1 MEKTSVEKLRFELH
15 HSKFYLLTPVFFV
28 LVSCSS
34 VAQKTGGNSKPYYED
49 LAKLRPKVEMP
60 VVEVK
65 SHDSVQ
71 EVKPPIS
78 PTKNVN
84 AKVDIV
90 LDSIDRFN
98 LTRKFIDGFTIQ
110 IYSGQKKDDAMN
122 VIKKMKEEVPGLNAN
137 PIRYEQPKFRVT
149 VGKYFTRLEAQ
160 SDLLALKRKFST
172 ASLVPEKIPLH

>member
-1 MEKTSVEKLRFELH
+1 MTLKNLEYSMKNMEWAKVGFIHAIFL
-15 HSKFYLLTPVFFV
+15 LLT
-28 LVSCSS
+28 SCSS
-34 VAQKTGGNSKPYYED
+34 VAQKNSGRSNPYHED
-49 LAKLRPKVEMP
+49 LAKLRPKIDFPTEIKIKDTVK
-60 VVEVK
+60 EVPLA
-65 SHDSVQ
+65 VA
-71 EVKPPIS
+71 
-78 PTKNVN
+78 PTKNIN

-122 VIKKMKEEVPGLNAN
+122 VIKKMKEEVPELNAN

-160 SDLLALKRKFST
+160 GDLLLLRRKFSA
-172 ASLVPEKIPLH
+172 ASLVPEKIPLK